1 MIKTSSFLAALVVGA
16 AAIAAAQGTPPAQG
30 AAPAPAAP
38 AAGRSP
44 RIAVIDMAKVSND
57 SQLGKSY
64 ASQLDALKKEIDAAG
79 TQKQNE
85 LTKRDNEIKALQD
98 ELEKQGSVLSPEAA
112 DRKRQDIVKKTRE
125 RQAFLEDGQQ
135 ELQRMRER
143 AQERAQAL
151 NGEFQQK
158 VKPHIEATAKAKGI
172 DILLDSQ
179 VALTVSG
186 EFDIS
191 SDVVTR
197 LDAMEKGTPS
207 AANRPAPAPKA
218 PAAPAP
224 KPSPAASPN
233 P

>member
-16 AAIAAAQGTPPAQG
+16 AAMAAAQGT
-30 AAPAPAAP
+30 APAPAAP
-38 AAGRSP
+38 AAGRTP

-57 SQLGKSY
+57 SILGKSY
-64 ASQLDALKKEIDAAG
+64 AAQLDALKKEIDTAGAA
-79 TQKQNE
+79 KQTE
-85 LTKRDNEIKALQD
+85 LNKRDAEIKALQD

-112 DRKRQDIVKKTRE
+112 DRKRQDIVKKTRD

-191 SDVVTR
+191 SDVVSR
-197 LDAMEKGTPS
+197 LDATEKGTPS

-218 PAAPAP
+218 PAPPAP

>member
-1 MIKTSSFLAALVVGA
+1 MIKTSPFLAALFLGA
-16 AAIAAAQGTPPAQG
+16 AATAGAQGTAPAKPAPPAR
-30 AAPAPAAP
+30 
-38 AAGRSP
+38 AAGETRNP
-44 RIAVIDMAKVSND
+44 RIAVIDMARVSND

-64 ASQLDALKKEIDAAG
+64 ASQLEALKKEIDAAG
-79 TQKQNE
+79 TQKQND
-85 LTKRDNEIKALQD
+85 LNKRDAEIKALQD

-112 DRKRQDIVKKTRE
+112 DRKRQEIVKKTRD

-151 NGEFQQK
+151 NGEFQAK
-158 VKPHIEATAKAKGI
+158 VKPHTEATAKEKGI

-186 EFDIS
+186 DFDIS
-191 SDVVTR
+191 GDVVTR
-197 LDAMEKGTPS
+197 LDAVEKGTPS
-207 AANRPAPAPKA
+207 AAAKPAPAPRA
-218 PAAPAP
+218 PAA
-224 KPSPAASPN
+224 KPSPAASPK

>member
-1 MIKTSSFLAALVVGA
+1 MIKTSRFLAALVLGA
-16 AAIAAAQGTPPAQG
+16 AATAAAQATAPPK
-30 AAPAPAAP
+30 PAAP
-38 AAGRSP
+38 AAARNP
-44 RIAVIDMAKVSND
+44 KIAVIDMARVSND

-64 ASQLDALKKEIDAAG
+64 AAQLDALKKEIDAAG
-79 TQKQNE
+79 TQKQTDLN
-85 LTKRDNEIKALQD
+85 KRDAEIKALQD

-112 DRKRQDIVKKTRE
+112 DRKRQDIVKKTRD

-143 AQERAQAL
+143 AQEKAQAL
-151 NGEFQQK
+151 NAEFQTK
-158 VKPHIEATAKAKGI
+158 VKPHIEATAKEKGI

-179 VALTVSG
+179 VALTVSN

-191 SDVVTR
+191 GEVVTR
-197 LDAMEKGTPS
+197 LDAVEKGTPS
-207 AANRPAPAPKA
+207 AAARPAPK
-218 PAAPAP
+218 APAP

>member
-1 MIKTSSFLAALVVGA
+1 MIKTSRFLAALFLGA
-16 AAIAAAQGTPPAQG
+16 AATAAAQATAPAKPATPPR
-30 AAPAPAAP
+30 
-38 AAGRSP
+38 AAGEARNP

-57 SQLGKSY
+57 STLGKGY
-64 ASQLDALKKEIDAAG
+64 AAQLDALKKEIDAAG
-79 TQKQNE
+79 TQKQTE
-85 LTKRDNEIKALQD
+85 LNKRDAEIKALQD

-112 DRKRQDIVKKTRE
+112 DRKRQDIVKKTRD

-151 NGEFQQK
+151 NAEFQAR
-158 VKPHIEATAKAKGI
+158 VKPHIEATAREKGI

-197 LDAMEKGTPS
+197 LDAVEKGTPS
-207 AANRPAPAPKA
+207 AAARPAPAPR
-218 PAAPAP
+218 APAP
-224 KPSPAASPN
+224 AKPSPAASPK

>member
-16 AAIAAAQGTPPAQG
+16 AAVAAAQGTAPAQD
-30 AAPAPAAP
+30 AAAAP
-38 AAGRSP
+38 AAGRTP
-44 RIAVIDMAKVSND
+44 RIAVIDMTKVSND
-57 SQLGKSY
+57 SILGKSY
-64 ASQLDALKKEIDAAG
+64 AAQLDALKKDIDAAG
-79 TQKQNE
+79 AAKQTE
-85 LTKRDNEIKALQD
+85 LNKRDGEIKALQD

-112 DRKRQDIVKKTRE
+112 DRKRQDIVKKTRD

-135 ELQRMRER
+135 ELQRLRER

-197 LDAMEKGTPS
+197 LDATEKGTPS

>member
-1 MIKTSSFLAALVVGA
+1 MIKTSTFLAALVLGA
-16 AAIAAAQGTPPAQG
+16 AATASAQA
-30 AAPAPAAP
+30 AAPAPE
-38 AAGRSP
+38 AGRTP

-112 DRKRQDIVKKTRE
+112 DRKRQEIIKKTRD

-135 ELQRMRER
+135 ELARMRER
-143 AQERAQAL
+143 AQERAQVL
-151 NGEFQQK
+151 NAEFQGK
-158 VKPHIEATAKAKGI
+158 VKPHIEAMAKAKGI

-191 SDVVTR
+191 GEVVTR
-197 LDAMEKGTPS
+197 LDSLEKGTPS

-218 PAAPAP
+218 PAAPAA

>member
-1 MIKTSSFLAALVVGA
+1 MIKTSPFLAALALGA
-16 AAIAAAQGTPPAQG
+16 AATASAQGT
-30 AAPAPAAP
+30 APAPD
-38 AAGRSP
+38 AGRAP
-44 RIAVIDMAKVSND
+44 RLAVIDMAKVSND
-57 SQLGKSY
+57 SLLGKSY
-64 ASQLDALKKEIDAAG
+64 AAQLDALKKEIDAAG
-79 TQKQNE
+79 TVKQTE

-112 DRKRQDIVKKTRE
+112 DRKRQEIVKKTRD

-151 NGEFQQK
+151 NAEFQGK

-197 LDAMEKGTPS
+197 LDAVEKGTPS
-207 AANRPAPAPKA
+207 AANRPAQAPKA
-218 PAAPAP
+218 PAAPAAT
-224 KPSPAASPN
+224 PSPAASPN

>member
-1 MIKTSSFLAALVVGA
+1 MIKTSTFLAALALGA
-16 AAIAAAQGTPPAQG
+16 AATAAAQGTAPAQG
-30 AAPAPAAP
+30 AAAAP
-38 AAGRSP
+38 ARSP
-44 RIAVIDMAKVSND
+44 RIAVIDMTKVSND
-57 SQLGKSY
+57 SILGKSY
-64 ASQLDALKKEIDAAG
+64 AAQLDALKKDIDAAG
-79 TQKQNE
+79 AAKQTE
-85 LTKRDNEIKALQD
+85 LNKRDGEIKALQD

-112 DRKRQDIVKKTRE
+112 DRKRQDIVKKTRD

-135 ELQRMRER
+135 ELQRLRER

-197 LDAMEKGTPS
+197 LDATEKGTPS

-224 KPSPAASPN
+224 KPSPVASPN

>member
-1 MIKTSSFLAALVVGA
+1 MTDFQGEEMIKTSPLLAALVFGA
-16 AAIAAAQGTPPAQG
+16 AATASAQGTD
-30 AAPAPAAP
+30 
-38 AAGRSP
+38 AGRAP

-57 SQLGKSY
+57 SLLGKSY
-64 ASQLDALKKEIDAAG
+64 ATQLDALKKEIDTAG
-79 TQKQNE
+79 TAKQTE
-85 LTKRDNEIKALQD
+85 LNKRDAEIKALQD

-112 DRKRQDIVKKTRE
+112 DRKRQDIVKKTRD

-151 NGEFQQK
+151 NAEFQGK

-197 LDAMEKGTPS
+197 LDSVEKGTPS
-207 AANRPAPAPKA
+207 AANRPAPAAPKA
-218 PAAPAP
+218 PAAPAA

>member
-1 MIKTSSFLAALVVGA
+1 MIKTSTFLAALVVGA
-16 AAIAAAQGTPPAQG
+16 AATASAQG
-30 AAPAPAAP
+30 AAPAPEG
-38 AAGRSP
+38 GRTP

-57 SQLGKSY
+57 SLLGKSY
-64 ASQLDALKKEIDAAG
+64 AAQLDALKKEIDAAG
-79 TQKQNE
+79 TGKQTE
-85 LTKRDNEIKALQD
+85 LNKRDAEIKALQD

-112 DRKRQDIVKKTRE
+112 DRKRQEIIKKTRD

-143 AQERAQAL
+143 AGERAQAL
-151 NGEFQQK
+151 NAEFQGK
-158 VKPHIEATAKAKGI
+158 VKPHIEAMAKAKGI

-191 SDVVTR
+191 GDVVTR
-197 LDAMEKGTPS
+197 LDSVEKGTPS

-218 PAAPAP
+218 PAAPAA

>member
-16 AAIAAAQGTPPAQG
+16 AATAAAQGTAPAQG
-30 AAPAPAAP
+30 AAAAP
-38 AAGRSP
+38 AAGRTP
-44 RIAVIDMAKVSND
+44 HIAVIDMAKVSND
-57 SQLGKSY
+57 SLLGKSY
-64 ASQLDALKKEIDAAG
+64 AAQLDALKKEIDTAG
-79 TQKQNE
+79 TAKQTDLN
-85 LTKRDNEIKALQD
+85 KRDAEIKALQD

-112 DRKRQDIVKKTRE
+112 DRKRQDIVKKTRD

-151 NGEFQQK
+151 NAEFQQK
-158 VKPHIEATAKAKGI
+158 IKPHIEATARAKGI

-191 SDVVTR
+191 GEVVTR
-197 LDAMEKGTPS
+197 LDAVEKGTPS
-207 AANRPAPAPKA
+207 AANRPAPAAKA
-218 PAAPAP
+218 PAAPAA

>member
-1 MIKTSSFLAALVVGA
+1 MIKTSRILAALVLGA
-16 AAIAAAQGTPPAQG
+16 AATAAAQGTPPPKPA
-30 AAPAPAAP
+30 AAPR
-38 AAGRSP
+38 AGGEARNP
-44 RIAVIDMAKVSND
+44 HIAVIDMAKVSSD
-57 SQLGKSY
+57 SLLGRSY
-64 ASQLDALKKEIDAAG
+64 AGQLEALKKEIDAAG

-85 LTKRDNEIKALQD
+85 LNKRDAEIKALQD

-112 DRKRQDIVKKTRE
+112 DRKRQDIVKKTRD
-125 RQAFLEDGQQ
+125 RAAFLEDGQQ

-151 NGEFQQK
+151 NAEFQSK
-158 VKPHIEATAKAKGI
+158 VKPHIEATARDKGI

-191 SDVVTR
+191 GDVVTR
-197 LDAMEKGTPS
+197 LDAVEKGNPS
-207 AANRPAPAPKA
+207 AAARPAPAPKA
-218 PAAPAP
+218 AAPAA
-224 KPSPAASPN
+224 KPSPAASPT

>member
-1 MIKTSSFLAALVVGA
+1 MIKTSTFLAALVVGA
-16 AAIAAAQGTPPAQG
+16 AATASAQGTAPAQG
-30 AAPAPAAP
+30 AAAAPAAP
-38 AAGRSP
+38 RNP
-44 RIAVIDMAKVSND
+44 RIAVIDMGKVSND
-57 SQLGKSY
+57 SLLGKSY
-64 ASQLDALKKEIDAAG
+64 AAQLDALKKEIDTAGAA
-79 TQKQNE
+79 KQTE
-85 LTKRDNEIKALQD
+85 LNKRDAEIKALQD
-98 ELEKQGSVLSPEAA
+98 ELEKQGSVLSAEAA
-112 DRKRQDIVKKTRE
+112 DRKRQDIVKKTRD

-218 PAAPAP
+218 PAAPAA

>member
-1 MIKTSSFLAALVVGA
+1 MIKTSPFVAVLALGA
-16 AAIAAAQGTPPAQG
+16 AVAAAAQGT
-30 AAPAPAAP
+30 APAAP
-38 AAGRSP
+38 AAARNP
-44 RIAVIDMAKVSND
+44 KIAVIDMARVSND
-57 SQLGKSY
+57 SLLGKSY
-64 ASQLDALKKEIDAAG
+64 AAQLDALKKEIDTAG
-79 TQKQNE
+79 TQKQTE
-85 LTKRDNEIKALQD
+85 LNKRDAEIKALQD

-112 DRKRQDIVKKTRE
+112 DRKRQDIVKKTRD

-151 NGEFQQK
+151 NGEFQMK
-158 VKPHIEATAKAKGI
+158 VKPHIEATAKEKGI

-191 SDVVTR
+191 SAVVTR
-197 LDAMEKGTPS
+197 LDAVEKGTPS
-207 AANRPAPAPKA
+207 AAARPAPAPRSPAPA
-218 PAAPAP
+218 PAAR
-224 KPSPAASPN
+224 PSPAASPT

>member
-1 MIKTSSFLAALVVGA
+1 MIKTSTFLAALVVA
-16 AAIAAAQGTPPAQG
+16 AAATAHAQG
-30 AAPAPAAP
+30 AAAPD
-38 AAGRSP
+38 AGRSP

-57 SQLGKSY
+57 SLLGKSY
-64 ASQLDALKKEIDAAG
+64 ASQLDGLKKEIDAAG
-79 TQKQNE
+79 TAKQTE
-85 LTKRDNEIKALQD
+85 LNKRDAEIKALQD

-112 DRKRQDIVKKTRE
+112 DRKRQEIVKKTRD

-151 NGEFQQK
+151 NAEFQGK

-197 LDAMEKGTPS
+197 LDSVEKGTPS

-218 PAAPAP
+218 PAAPAAP
-224 KPSPAASPN
+224 AANPSPAASPN

>member
-30 AAPAPAAP
+30 AVPAPAAP

>member
-1 MIKTSSFLAALVVGA
+1 MIKTSTFLAALALGA
-16 AAIAAAQGTPPAQG
+16 AATASAQG
-30 AAPAPAAP
+30 AAPAPE
-38 AAGRSP
+38 AGRTP

-57 SQLGKSY
+57 SLLGKSY
-64 ASQLDALKKEIDAAG
+64 AAQLDALKKEIDAAG
-79 TQKQNE
+79 TAKQADLN
-85 LTKRDNEIKALQD
+85 KRDAEIKALQD

-112 DRKRQDIVKKTRE
+112 DRKRQEIIKKTRD

-143 AQERAQAL
+143 AGERAQAL
-151 NGEFQQK
+151 NAEFQGK
-158 VKPHIEATAKAKGI
+158 VKPHIEAMAKAKGI

-191 SDVVTR
+191 GDVVTR
-197 LDAMEKGTPS
+197 LDSVEKGTPS

-218 PAAPAP
+218 PAAPAA

>member
-1 MIKTSSFLAALVVGA
+1 MIKTSTFLAALALGA
-16 AAIAAAQGTPPAQG
+16 AATAGAQG
-30 AAPAPAAP
+30 AAAAP
-38 AAGRSP
+38 DAPRAP
-44 RIAVIDMAKVSND
+44 RIAVIDMGKVSND
-57 SQLGKSY
+57 SLLGKSY
-64 ASQLDALKKEIDAAG
+64 ATQLDALKKEIDAAG
-79 TQKQNE
+79 TLKQTE
-85 LTKRDNEIKALQD
+85 LNKRDAEIKALQD
-98 ELEKQGSVLSPEAA
+98 ELEKQGSVLSAEAA
-112 DRKRQDIVKKTRE
+112 DRKRQDIVKKTRD

-151 NGEFQQK
+151 NAEFQGK

-179 VALTVSG
+179 VALTVNG
-186 EFDIS
+186 EYDIS

-197 LDAMEKGTPS
+197 LDSVEKGTPS

-218 PAAPAP
+218 PAAPAA

>member
-1 MIKTSSFLAALVVGA
+1 MIKTSTLLATLALGA
-16 AAIAAAQGTPPAQG
+16 AALAHAQG
-30 AAPAPAAP
+30 AAAAP
-38 AAGRSP
+38 EAGRSP

-57 SQLGKSY
+57 SLLGKSY

-79 TQKQNE
+79 TAKQTE
-85 LTKRDNEIKALQD
+85 LNKRDAEIKALQD

-112 DRKRQDIVKKTRE
+112 DRKRQEIVKKTRD

-151 NGEFQQK
+151 NAEFQGK

-197 LDAMEKGTPS
+197 LDSVEKGTPS

-218 PAAPAP
+218 PAAPPA

>member
-1 MIKTSSFLAALVVGA
+1 MIKTSRIVAAVVLGA
-16 AAIAAAQGTPPAQG
+16 AATAAAQATAPAK
-30 AAPAPAAP
+30 APAPAR
-38 AAGRSP
+38 AAGEVRNP
-44 RIAVIDMAKVSND
+44 KIAVIDMARVSND
-57 SQLGKSY
+57 SSLGRSY
-64 ASQLDALKKEIDAAG
+64 AVQLETLKKEIDAAG

-85 LTKRDNEIKALQD
+85 LNKRDAEIKALQD
-98 ELEKQGSVLSPEAA
+98 DLEKQGSLLSAEGA
-112 DRKRQDIVKKTRE
+112 DRKRQDIVKKTRD

-151 NGEFQQK
+151 NAEFQAK
-158 VKPHIEATAKAKGI
+158 VKPHIEATAKEKGI

-191 SDVVTR
+191 SDVVAR
-197 LDAMEKGTPS
+197 LDAVEKGTPS
-207 AANRPAPAPKA
+207 AATRPAPAPRA
-218 PAAPAP
+218 PAAR
-224 KPSPAASPN
+224 PSPAASPK

>member
-1 MIKTSSFLAALVVGA
+1 MIKTSTFLAALALGA
-16 AAIAAAQGTPPAQG
+16 AATAGAQG
-30 AAPAPAAP
+30 AAPAPDAQRA
-38 AAGRSP
+38 P
-44 RIAVIDMAKVSND
+44 RIAVIDMGKVSND
-57 SQLGKSY
+57 SLLGKSY
-64 ASQLDALKKEIDAAG
+64 AAQLDALKKEIDAAG
-79 TQKQNE
+79 TAKQNE
-85 LTKRDNEIKALQD
+85 LNKRDTEIKALQD

-112 DRKRQDIVKKTRE
+112 DRKRQDIVKKTRD

-151 NGEFQQK
+151 NAEFQGK

-179 VALTVSG
+179 VALTVNG
-186 EFDIS
+186 EYDIS

-197 LDAMEKGTPS
+197 LDSVEKGTPS

-218 PAAPAP
+218 PAAPAA

>member
-1 MIKTSSFLAALVVGA
+1 MIKTSPFLAALFLGA
-16 AAIAAAQGTPPAQG
+16 AATAGAQGTAPAKPAPPAR
-30 AAPAPAAP
+30 
-38 AAGRSP
+38 AAGETRNP
-44 RIAVIDMAKVSND
+44 RIAVIDMARVSND

-64 ASQLDALKKEIDAAG
+64 ASQLEALKKEIDAAG
-79 TQKQNE
+79 TQKQND
-85 LTKRDNEIKALQD
+85 LNKRDAEIKALQD

-112 DRKRQDIVKKTRE
+112 DRKRQEIVKKTRD

-151 NGEFQQK
+151 NGEFQAK
-158 VKPHIEATAKAKGI
+158 VKPHIEATAKEKGI

-186 EFDIS
+186 DFDIS
-191 SDVVTR
+191 GDVVTR
-197 LDAMEKGTPS
+197 LDAVEKGTPS
-207 AANRPAPAPKA
+207 AAAKPAPAPRA
-218 PAAPAP
+218 PAA
-224 KPSPAASPN
+224 KPSPAASPK

>member
-1 MIKTSSFLAALVVGA
+1 MIKTSTFLAALVVGA
-16 AAIAAAQGTPPAQG
+16 AATAAAQG
-30 AAPAPAAP
+30 AAPAPDAA
-38 AAGRSP
+38 RSP
-44 RIAVIDMAKVSND
+44 RIAVIDMGKVSND
-57 SQLGKSY
+57 SLLGKSY
-64 ASQLDALKKEIDAAG
+64 AAQLDGLKKEIDAAG
-79 TQKQNE
+79 TAKQTE
-85 LTKRDNEIKALQD
+85 LNKRDTEIKALQD

-112 DRKRQDIVKKTRE
+112 DRKRQDIVKKTRD

-151 NGEFQQK
+151 NAEFQSK

-191 SDVVTR
+191 GDVVTK
-197 LDAMEKGTPS
+197 LDSVEKGTPS

-218 PAAPAP
+218 PAAPAA